1 MRHKVVITEPELR
14 MLETV
19 LPDLAKGV
27 DIVGINSSE
36 EEHWKRMARDA
47 NVIVT
52 CYSRITAGIIGAVPS
67 LQGIVKY
74 GVGVDNIDLAAA
86 SRAGVIVA
94 NCPVYGSET
103 IAEHA
108 FALMICLSRK
118 IVPMDRSMRA
128 AGWKHPTP
136 ELLGEDLA
144 GKVLGIIGCGRIGRA
159 MASRAACFRM
169 HCIAYDPY
177 ADAETLVREGIAP
190 VALDELLQTSDIVTV
205 HAVLTP
211 ETRGIIGERELR
223 RMKSTA
229 LVINVARGAIIDEAS
244 LVSALRKG
252 WIAGAGLD
260 VFPAEPLLPG
270 HALIGM
276 DNVILTP
283 HLAWYTRGAHERLE
297 KDALRN
303 LLDLLD
309 GNPPPYVKN
318 PEALS
323 LFIEKMKKAAQ
334 PKDART

>member
-1 MRHKVVITEPELR
+1 MRYKVVITEPELG
-14 MLETV
+14 MLEKV
-19 LPDLAKGV
+19 LPYLTKRM
-27 DIVGINSSE
+27 DIVRIPSSE
-36 EEHWKRMARDA
+36 EGHWKRMTVDA
-47 NVIVT
+47 HVIVA
-52 CYSRITAGIIGAVPS
+52 CYARITAGIIRAAPR
-67 LQGIVKY
+67 LRGIVKY
-74 GVGVDNIDLAAA
+74 GVGVDSIDLAAA

-128 AGWKHPTP
+128 AGWEHPIP
-136 ELLGEDLA
+136 ALLGEDLA

-169 HCIAYDPY
+169 RCIAYDPY
-177 ADAETLVREGIAP
+177 VDADALAREGIAR
-190 VALDELLQTSDIVTV
+190 VTLDELLDTSDVVTV

-211 ETRGIIGERELR
+211 ETRGLIGKRELR

-229 LVINVARGAIIDEAS
+229 LVINVARGAIIDESS

-260 VFPAEPLLPG
+260 VFPNEPLPPD

-283 HLAWYTRGAHERLE
+283 HLAWYTREAHERLE
-297 KDALRN
+297 RDTLRN

-309 GNPPPYVKN
+309 GKLPPYVKN
-318 PEALS
+318 PEAVP
-323 LFIEKMKKAAQ
+323 LFIEKMKKDAL
-334 PKDART
+334 PKYACT